1 MVLDRRHIDNRFG
14 YTRQLEENPF
24 DRDSRNVPLMRFVLH
39 STSLADEI
47 LFEDSPAHRLVKVS
61 CLKEID
67 VIPLP
72 TTNNDMRKR
81 FADNGLVLTEYF
93 SHESSVVLKISDG
106 SNYDVVSPFIQRL
119 PENLWT
125 PIIDNS
131 VVTLADLF
139 ASNVGDYLVVS
150 KTEPSLKCRVARN
163 SIITAE
169 QALETVRIILTAHS
183 RFYVGARI
191 PVSEWFYY
199 LYRFRKLFKEF
210 HRASTV
216 ATHAH
221 GKGLSEEIHDYFV
234 SLGTRL
240 DFICRAYDKV
250 AFFSLKTANYDD
262 LNNQLYHLAYFTML
276 ITGVF
281 DDLAH
286 IIAEFYYMKIKGRK
300 NISLRIPLGARPNKF
315 YQTLQLKNDALYEF
329 LTALDTQRDINAFYP
344 LRDSLQHRELPTGM
358 QLHEMSEIGKNVFAL
373 NSETTEELNNICDSL
388 IFIIRGNPY
397 FLDPLPFIKWAQE
410 VTITL
415 VNGVLSSIDWD
426 AVYTTLPIDIQ
437 GKIQARN
444 ETYEQGFDQLL
455 GGPEEP
461 IYF

>member
-1 MVLDRRHIDNRFG
+1 MLKFG

-24 DRDSRNVPLMRFVLH
+24 DRDPRSVPLMRFVLH

-47 LFEDSPAHRLVKVS
+47 LSEDSPAHRLVKVN
-61 CLKEID
+61 CLKEIE

-72 TTNNDMRKR
+72 TANNNLRKR
-81 FADNGLVLTEYF
+81 FADNGLVFTEYF
-93 SHESSVVLKISDG
+93 SHESRVELKVSDG
-106 SNYDVVSPFIQRL
+106 SIYDVLSRTAIRV
-119 PENLWT
+119 PENFWN

-139 ASNVGDYLVVS
+139 ASNIGDYLVVS
-150 KTEPSLKCRVARN
+150 KTEPSLKCKVARN

-169 QALETVRIILTAHS
+169 QALEMVRIILTAHG
-183 RFYVGARI
+183 RFYI
-191 PVSEWFYY
+191 SPEELVSEWFYY

-210 HRASTV
+210 HYASTV
-216 ATHAH
+216 AAHAH
-221 GKGLSEEIHDYFV
+221 GKELSEKIHDYVV

-250 AFFSLKTANYDD
+250 AFFSLKTANYNDQD
-262 LNNQLYHLAYFTML
+262 SQLYHLAYFVLL

-286 IIAEFYYMKIKGRK
+286 IIEEFYHLKTKGRK
-300 NISLRIPLGARPNKF
+300 NISLRIPLGERPNKF
-315 YQTLQLKNDALYEF
+315 YQTLQSKNAALYEF

-344 LRDSLQHRELPTGM
+344 LRDSLQHRELPTGT

-373 NSETTEELNNICDSL
+373 YSETAEELNKICDSF
-388 IFIIRGNPY
+388 IFIIRGNPC

-415 VNGVLSSIDWD
+415 VNHVLSSIDWD
-426 AVYTTLPIDIQ
+426 SVSVTLPKDIQ
-437 GKIQARN
+437 DKIHASN
-444 ETYEQGFDQLL
+444 ESYEQGFGQLL
-455 GGPEEP
+455 GWSEEP
-461 IYF
+461 LYF